1 MRAFYITFPYKFIY
15 SRAVPVSESHIIVFA
30 WTSQWNADRIFARKN
45 SKRIY
50 PNKWLKF
57 CKSVEDKVPLFEE
70 EDTISAEMGWNTKQE
85 FGYKSLWICGS
96 IYQKINFH
104 EYSRKVFAK
113 LETWIWLLESTTWL
127 SVFVFIFFGGSEY
140 QNQPDYFHCSGE
152 RMKQQHQQS
161 LYCNSSVE
169 IQITKN
175 LQFMKTPILHFNIY

>member
-15 SRAVPVSESHIIVFA
+15 SRAVPVSESHIIVFP

-45 SKRIY
+45 SKPIY

-85 FGYKSLWICGS
+85 FGYQSLWICGS
-96 IYQKINFH
+96 IYQKTNFH

-127 SVFVFIFFGGSEY
+127 SVFVFIWKPESTNLTTFTVHG
-140 QNQPDYFHCSGE
+140 
-152 RMKQQHQQS
+152 KQW
-161 LYCNSSVE
+161 NNN
-169 IQITKN
+169 INN
-175 LQFMKTPILHFNIY
+175 LSIVTVLLKCK